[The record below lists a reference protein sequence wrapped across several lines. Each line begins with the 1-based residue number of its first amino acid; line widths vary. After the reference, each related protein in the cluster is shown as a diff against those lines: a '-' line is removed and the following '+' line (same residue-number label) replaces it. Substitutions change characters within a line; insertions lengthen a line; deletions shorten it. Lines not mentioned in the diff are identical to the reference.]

1 MTTSMDIQDD
11 SLAEQLEVER
21 CDAKSAATL
30 KGILAGV
37 TFDRKLSDSEIE
49 LLSSWF
55 RERPLH
61 GRLRELCDV
70 LSGILSDGSL
80 SKEDHERILE
90 TIEDCIEYG
99 KDPEVIDDRIDYIM
113 GFLRGISADGN
124 VGLEECARLKQLLSA
139 NPQMRKV
146 FPASL
151 LFEWL
156 DSMPEGSVS
165 NGNLAGS
172 FASVCRM
179 VGANFVADGF
189 NPGMQRIV
197 FDDDV
202 PSQVAGKKVCFVGLF
217 LSDRRRVLEERAA
230 KSACLVVRSI
240 EEEPEIVVVGDYSD
254 RSWTNMDV
262 GRKIHA
268 AIDLKKRGHPVRIV
282 SESKWIKV
290 AGE

>member
-1 MTTSMDIQDD
+1 MTTSNDIQDD
-11 SLAEQLEVER
+11 SRAEQLEVER
-21 CDAKSAATL
+21 CDAKAAATL

-37 TFDRKLSDSEIE
+37 TFDRKLSDSEIQ

-80 SKEDHERILE
+80 SKEDHELILE

-146 FPASL
+146 FPSSL

-179 VGANFVADGF
+179 VGANFVEDGF

-230 KSACLVVRSI
+230 MAGCAVRRSV
-240 EEEPEIVVVGDYSD
+240 EDEPDIVVVGDYSD
-254 RSWTNMDV
+254 KSWTSMDV

-282 SESKWIKV
+282 SEGKWIKV
-290 AGE
+290 LGG

>member
-37 TFDRKLSDSEIE
+37 TFDRKLSDSEIQ

-55 RERPLH
+55 RERPMH

-70 LSGILSDGSL
+70 LSGILADGSL
-80 SKEDHERILE
+80 SEDDHERILE

-99 KDPEVIDDRIDYIM
+99 KDPGVIDDRIDYIM

-124 VGLEECARLKQLLSA
+124 VGLEECARLKTLLSA
-139 NPQMRKV
+139 NPQMRDV

-165 NGNLAGS
+165 NGNLAES

-179 VGANFVADGF
+179 VGANFVEDGF
-189 NPGMQRIV
+189 DPGMQRIV
-197 FDDDV
+197 FDDEV
-202 PSQVAGKKVCFVGLF
+202 PPQAAGKKVCFVGLF
-217 LSDRRRVLEERAA
+217 LSSRRRILEERAA
-230 KSACLVVRSI
+230 KSGWEVHKSI
-240 EEEPEIVVVGDYSD
+240 EEEPDIVVVGDYSD
-254 RSWTNMDV
+254 KSWTNMDV
-262 GRKIHA
+262 GRKIHE
-268 AIDLKKRGHPVRIV
+268 AIALKKRGHPVRIV
-282 SESKWIKV
+282 SESKWIKAV
-290 AGE
+290 GE

>member
-11 SLAEQLEVER
+11 SLTEQLEVER

-37 TFDRKLSDSEIE
+37 TFDRKLSDSEIQ

-55 RERPLH
+55 RERPMH

-70 LSGILSDGSL
+70 LSGILADGSL
-80 SKEDHERILE
+80 SKDDHERILE

-99 KDPEVIDDRIDYIM
+99 KDPGIIDDRIDYIM

-124 VGLEECARLKQLLSA
+124 VGLEECARLKNLLSA

-165 NGNLAGS
+165 NGNLAES

-179 VGANFVADGF
+179 VGANFVEDGF
-189 NPGMQRIV
+189 DPGMQRIV

-202 PSQVAGKKVCFVGLF
+202 PAQVAGKMVCFVGLF
-217 LSDRRRVLEERAA
+217 LSNRRRILEEHAA
-230 KSACLVVRSI
+230 QTGCMIAKNI
-240 EEEPEIVVVGDYSD
+240 EEEPDIVVVGDYSD
-254 RSWTNMDV
+254 KSWTNMDV

-282 SESKWIKV
+282 SETKWIK
-290 AGE
+290 AIGE

>member
-11 SLAEQLEVER
+11 SRAELLEVER

-37 TFDRKLSDSEIE
+37 TFDRKLSDSEIH

-70 LSGILSDGSL
+70 LSGILADGTL
-80 SKEDHERILE
+80 TKDDHERILE

-99 KDPEVIDDRIDYIM
+99 KDPGIIDDRIDYIM

-124 VGLEECARLKQLLSA
+124 VGLEECARLKTLLSA
-139 NPQMRKV
+139 NPQMRNV

-156 DSMPEGSVS
+156 DSVPEGSVS
-165 NGNLAGS
+165 NGNLAES

-179 VGANFVADGF
+179 VGANFVEDGF
-189 NPGMQRIV
+189 DPGMQRIV
-197 FDDDV
+197 FDDAV
-202 PSQVAGKKVCFVGLF
+202 PADVAGRKVCFVGLF
-217 LSDRRRVLEERAA
+217 LSNRKRILEEHAA
-230 KSACLVVRSI
+230 KAGCAICRSI
-240 EEEPEIVVVGDYSD
+240 EEEPGIVVVGDYSD
-254 RSWTNMDV
+254 RSWTNLDV

-268 AIDLKKRGHPVRIV
+268 AIDLKKRGRQVCIV
-282 SESKWIKV
+282 SESRWIQAV
-290 AGE
+290 GE

>member
-1 MTTSMDIQDD
+1 MTTSMDTQDD

-37 TFDRKLSDSEIE
+37 TFDRKLSDSEIQ

-55 RERPLH
+55 RERPMH

-70 LSGILSDGSL
+70 LSGILTDGSL
-80 SKEDHERILE
+80 SEDDHERILE

-124 VGLEECARLKQLLSA
+124 VGLEECARLKTLLSA
-139 NPQMRKV
+139 NPQMRNV

-179 VGANFVADGF
+179 VGANFVEDGF
-189 NPGMQRIV
+189 DPGMQRIV

-202 PSQVAGKKVCFVGLF
+202 PAQVAGKKVCFVGLF
-217 LSDRRRVLEERAA
+217 LSSRRRTLEERAA
-230 KSACLVVRSI
+230 KSGCAVHKSI
-240 EEEPEIVVVGDYSD
+240 EEEPDIVVVGDYSD
-254 RSWTNMDV
+254 KSWTNMDV

-268 AIDLKKRGHPVRIV
+268 AIDLKKRGLPVRIV
-282 SESKWIKV
+282 SESKWIK
-290 AGE
+290 AIGE